1 MHRTFSQPG
10 MWRKQDEDKSGWLT
24 ERQLAEGVK
33 LVYCVAR
40 VLGLSVF
47 QSANRSLI
55 SLCSFFRVQNQDAS
69 TRFYHRVTVSF
80 KGVSDGLGKCPSPGA
95 FCGLLQLLLHIRCLL
110 RTQYTVNPGEMV
122 VRTTKPFVFWV

>member
-47 QSANRSLI
+47 QSANRKLN
-55 SLCSFFRVQNQDAS
+55 L
-69 TRFYHRVTVSF
+69 
-80 KGVSDGLGKCPSPGA
+80 
-95 FCGLLQLLLHIRCLL
+95 
-110 RTQYTVNPGEMV
+110 
-122 VRTTKPFVFWV
+122 FVFVFPCTESGC